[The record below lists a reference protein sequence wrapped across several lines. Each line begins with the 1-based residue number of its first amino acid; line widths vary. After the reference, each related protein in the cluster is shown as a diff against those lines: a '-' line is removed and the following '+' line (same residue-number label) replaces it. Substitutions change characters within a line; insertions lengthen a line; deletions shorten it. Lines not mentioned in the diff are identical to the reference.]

1 MSHELRD
8 IEDRRGLR
16 FAFDGEA
23 EVTLENPPRRVH
35 GRVTELS
42 FRGCFVQMVSN
53 VSKRQRMKLKV
64 QCGAEC
70 MEAVGEVMY
79 VRPEGVAVLFDE
91 LEPQA
96 LNVLQDWILN
106 ALDVQAEAER
116 GQEKQEK

>member
-1 MSHELRD
+1 
-8 IEDRRGLR
+8 
-16 FAFDGEA
+16 
-23 EVTLENPPRRVH
+23 
-35 GRVTELS
+35 
-42 FRGCFVQMVSN
+42 
-53 VSKRQRMKLKV
+53 
-64 QCGAEC
+64 